1 MKRSVFIRNVITI
14 VSILV
19 GMTSCRKRFVE
30 SMEELKFHTHVFGLF
45 QMTDRG
51 FLLTTAR
58 SNIDAKC
65 IYSCEPTSI
74 STFRDI
80 CLIRTDSVG
89 NVLWEKT
96 FHEVGDEGDFKAVIT
111 ADNHLLI
118 AGNVGESDFV
128 NNGFTT
134 HGFVA
139 KFTLDGEL
147 LWRKT
152 QETSR
157 TQNFSAFSISKD
169 GDIAK
174 SIYKINQNKYTYGF
188 VVFDKD
194 GNKKWEN
201 LIDSGKSNFMEAVFL
216 SNDELIAFRNNDTNM
231 ATADERLLEKFDK
244 NGRLL
249 WKRPLTFPI
258 ENLAKASDNGFWAI
272 GKGGWI
278 GRFSTNGDLIWSK
291 NLTLLKGRLIHF
303 APNASGKLLL
313 EILEGG
319 YTLAQLNYILVNDEK
334 EVEANKILPAKS
346 RSLPS
351 PALFNTPEFAHLL
364 PDKSVILVE
373 LEEKNFLGKTLKENH
388 SDYRLVLSKFNSQGE
403 RLWTNTVGRGKKT
416 GPMPLLE
423 DF

>member
-1 MKRSVFIRNVITI
+1 MKRSAFIRNVITT
-14 VSILV
+14 VLILA
-19 GMTSCRKRFVE
+19 GITSCRQRFVE
-30 SMEELKFHTHVFGLF
+30 SMEVLKFHTHVFGLF

-51 FLLTTAR
+51 FLLTAAR
-58 SNIDAKC
+58 THIEAKC
-65 IYSCEPTSI
+65 IYSCEPTST

-96 FHEVGDEGDFKAVIT
+96 FYEIGDEGDFKAVIT

-128 NNGFTT
+128 YNGFTAN
-134 HGFVA
+134 GFVA
-139 KFTLDGEL
+139 KFTMDGEL

-152 QETSR
+152 WEPSR
-157 TQNFSAFSISKD
+157 TQTFSSFSISKE

-174 SIYKINQNKYTYGF
+174 SVYRMNQNKYMYGF
-188 VVFDKD
+188 SVFDNN

-216 SNDELIAFRNNDTNM
+216 NNDELIAFRNNDTNV
-231 ATADERLLEKFDK
+231 ANSDERLLEKFDK
-244 NGRLL
+244 NGMRL
-249 WKRPLTFPI
+249 WSRPLNFPV
-258 ENLAKASDNGFWAI
+258 ENITKASDNGFWAL

-278 GRFSTNGDLIWSK
+278 GRFTTNGELMWSK

-334 EVEANKILPAKS
+334 EVEVSKIVPVNS

-351 PALFNTPEFAHLL
+351 PALFITPEFAHLL

-373 LEEKNFLGKTLKENH
+373 LEEKNFSGKTLKENH